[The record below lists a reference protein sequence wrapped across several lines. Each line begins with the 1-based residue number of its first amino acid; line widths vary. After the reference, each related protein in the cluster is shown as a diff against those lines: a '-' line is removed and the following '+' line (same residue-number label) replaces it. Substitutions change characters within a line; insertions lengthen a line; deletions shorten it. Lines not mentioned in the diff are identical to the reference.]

1 MTTENDIFDYEYN
14 HYNDYAFKSILLN
27 RANGLLKFAEI
38 PYNIKRMMISEVTNL
53 GPSISRL
60 DFVGEAE
67 KEGNSISLILECQ
80 TKLPTDEDIKR
91 FFQYVSSI
99 RIFKDSNVELF
110 ILCVEKPT
118 YTKKEFVIKEDCVYT
133 MHVISLK
140 DFKAKDIFKKLEN
153 KLKNNQEIT
162 DEDIA
167 SLQLIVYTDFEE
179 SKLEIL
185 NKARKLFEDISD
197 RLQLNINEKTAII
210 YLFDVLSANM
220 LDSSQYDE
228 YVEENKMLLNPVERY
243 MKEKGIE
250 EGMEK
255 GMEKGIEEGM
265 EKGIEEGKLEDARRM
280 LDKGFSLDD
289 VVDVT
294 GLSRDVI
301 LDQL

>member
-38 PYNIKRMMISEVTNL
+38 PYKIKRMMISEVTNL

-140 DFKAKDIFKKLEN
+140 DFKAKNIFKKLEN
-153 KLKNNQEIT
+153 KLKNNEEIT

-243 MKEKGIE
+243 MWEKGFK
-250 EGMEK
+250 EGFEK
-255 GMEKGIEEGM
+255 GFEKG
-265 EKGIEEGKLEDARRM
+265 KLGTARRM
-280 LDKGFSLDD
+280 LDKGFSLDV

-294 GLSRDVI
+294 GLSSNQIRNGE
-301 LDQL
+301 

>member
-1 MTTENDIFDYEYN
+1 MTTENDVFDYEYN
-14 HYNDYAFKSILLN
+14 HYNDYVFKSILLD

-118 YTKKEFVIKEDCVYT
+118 YTKKEFVIKEDCVYA
-133 MHVISLK
+133 MYVISLK

-228 YVEENKMLLNPVERY
+228 YVEENKMLINPVERY

-255 GMEKGIEEGM
+255 GMEKGIEEG
-265 EKGIEEGKLEDARRM
+265 KLEDARRM
-280 LDKGFSLDD
+280 LDKGFSLDV

-294 GLSRDVI
+294 GLSREVI
-301 LDQL
+301 LDRI